1 MIPLSVPEEDRR
13 IVLRSFWFLISAVSG
28 LIAGVASSLIH
39 LPGWLIGPGVFVI
52 AASFAFTRE
61 QLVRRLYHA
70 WNSRVIRPLS
80 GLMTS
85 IILRVCLF
93 LVFAGTG
100 RAGSRLQLAG
110 LNQTMWLGRDA
121 NRNRTTQVPFVGGN
135 NGSGTS
141 RGWLRNYLRWAFQ
154 SHNAW
159 AISLVPFLWM
169 LRMVSTEEP
178 AAAGGNIY
186 TLF

>member
-1 MIPLSVPEEDRR
+1 MVPLSVPEEDRR
-13 IVLRSFWFLISAVSG
+13 IVLRSFWFIISAVLG
-28 LIAGVASSLIH
+28 LIAAAGSVLIH
-39 LPGWLIGPGVFVI
+39 LPGWLIGPVVFVI

-80 GLMTS
+80 SLMTS

-100 RAGSRLQLAG
+100 RTGSRLQRAG
-110 LNQTMWLGRDA
+110 LGQTMWLGRDVDQ
-121 NRNRTTQVPFVGGN
+121 NRTTQVPFVGDN
-135 NGSGTS
+135 NGSATS
-141 RGWLRNYLRWAFQ
+141 RGWLRNYVRWAFQ
-154 SHNAW
+154 SRNAW

>member
-1 MIPLSVPEEDRR
+1 MVPLTVPEEDRR
-13 IVLRSFWFLISAVSG
+13 IVLRSFWFLVSAIFAV
-28 LIAGVASSLIH
+28 LASLA
-39 LPGWLIGPGVFVI
+39 GWLIGLPAWLPGTVVFVV
-52 AASFAFTRE
+52 AGSVAFTQE

-70 WNSRVIRPLS
+70 WNNRIIRPLS
-80 GLMTS
+80 NFVTA
-85 IILRVCLF
+85 IILRICLF

-110 LNQTMWLGRDA
+110 LTGTMWSNRDSD
-121 NRNRTTQVPFVGGN
+121 RNHTAEVPFVASGGAAP
-135 NGSGTS
+135 TS
-141 RGWLRNYLRWAFQ
+141 RGWIRNYLRWAFQ
-154 SHNAW
+154 TQNVW
-159 AISLVPFLWM
+159 AVSLIPFLWM

>member
-1 MIPLSVPEEDRR
+1 MVPLSVPQEDRR
-13 IVLRSFWFLISAVSG
+13 IVLRSFWFLISAVVG
-28 LIAGVASSLIH
+28 LIAAVVSLLIH
-39 LPGWLIGPGVFVI
+39 LPGWLIGPAVFVTV
-52 AASFAFTRE
+52 ASFAFTRE

-80 GLMTS
+80 NLTTS
-85 IILRVCLF
+85 IILRICLF

-100 RAGSRLQLAG
+100 RTGSRLQLAG
-110 LNQTMWLGRDA
+110 LSQTMWLGRDA
-121 NRNRTTQVPFVGGN
+121 DQNRTTQVPFVGGN

-154 SHNAW
+154 SQNVW

-169 LRMVSTEEP
+169 LRIVSTEEP